1 MVCARPGRR
10 PAGGGRG
17 ATFDAGDTSKT
28 FDFAA
33 TADTEDDDGESVKLA
48 FGSSLPVGVSAGSPS
63 ETTVSIRDDDD
74 PGVTVSFGANTYTAA
89 EGTRPQ

>member
-33 TADTEDDDGESVKLA
+33 TQDAEDDDGESVKLA
-48 FGSSLPVGVSAGSPS
+48 FGALPTGVSEGS
-63 ETTVSIRDDDD
+63 
-74 PGVTVSFGANTYTAA
+74 ANQATGCHRAW
-89 EGTRPQ
+89 